1 MKTHQEINPLD
12 AIEFI
17 FNHSKDYAQAKSEV
31 VYLDQFRKSKHA
43 MLMKDAEVKG
53 HKTAA
58 AQERE
63 AYADLEYI
71 ELLKGL
77 RAATERSEMLR
88 WQLVSAQ
95 ARIDVYRSM
104 EASNR
109 QVDRALS

>member
-1 MKTHQEINPLD
+1 MSPTDLDPLK

-17 FNHSKDYAQAKSEV
+17 FHKSKEYAEAKSEV
-31 VYLDQFRKSKHA
+31 VYLDKFRKSKHA
-43 MLMKDAEVKG
+43 MLMKDAMVAG
-53 HKTAA
+53 HKTSA

-63 AYADLEYI
+63 AYADLSYI

-77 RAATERSEMLR
+77 RAATEKAEALR
-88 WQLVSAQ
+88 WQLVAAQ
-95 ARIDVYRSM
+95 ARIDCWRSM